1 MNSKKRQKLV
11 STISNLVST
20 LSETEKKEVLQQIL
34 TQKNVIPVSIF
45 SSELPGLSA
54 LVLYY
59 KKYQKKSVKEISTL
73 LKRDKNTIYTTLSR
87 IKETTLK
94 TTSQLHLPVSIFQDR
109 KYSVLESLVFYLRHE
124 RNMKLVDIAK
134 LLNKAPSTIKTV
146 YWRHKKK

>member
-1 MNSKKRQKLV
+1 LNSKKRQKLV

>member
-1 MNSKKRQKLV
+1 LNSKERQKLV

-34 TQKNVIPVSIF
+34 SQKNVIPVSIF

-54 LVLYY
+54 LALYY

-73 LKRDKNTIYTTLSR
+73 LKRDKSTIYTTLSR

-94 TTSQLHLPVSIFQDR
+94 TTSQLHIPVSIFQDR

>member
-1 MNSKKRQKLV
+1 MNSKERQKLV

-20 LSETEKKEVLQQIL
+20 LSEIEKKELLTQIL
-34 TQKNVIPVSIF
+34 NKKEAVPASIF
-45 SSELPGLSA
+45 NSDLSGFSS

-94 TTSQLHLPVSIFQDR
+94 TSSQLQIPVSIFQDR
-109 KYSVLESLVFYLRHE
+109 KYSVLESLVFYLRHNQ
-124 RNMKLVDIAK
+124 NMKLVEIAK

-146 YWRHKKK
+146 YWRYKKK